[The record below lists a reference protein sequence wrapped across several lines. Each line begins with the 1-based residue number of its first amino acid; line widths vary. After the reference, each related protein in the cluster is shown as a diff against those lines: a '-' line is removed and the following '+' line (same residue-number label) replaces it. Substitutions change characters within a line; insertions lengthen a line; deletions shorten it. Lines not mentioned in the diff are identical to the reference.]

1 MRWPPSPGLLS
12 LITLREAN
20 HIYITAGSLDLELK
34 ELKKLHVQCV
44 PSTWVS
50 WPWIAIIMW
59 NMCQWYDAQD
69 TVTRLTRLQFPCFT
83 AGTDSQCCAAH
94 QNQPTAG
101 RLQLRWRHPGSAI
114 YQLPKSCK
122 CFTVEIRR
130 VQEICGFKGV
140 ILWKLNSSMV
150 LDQFYSLISLYIFAP
165 DHRTTTFA
173 TYPESR
179 PASRSGPSRRSYT
192 LSLQWPPSPQKRR
205 LFTVWCRLVLSG
217 KSELSTANLKILK
230 ELSMKSTKLVIT
242 KFS

>member
-101 RLQLRWRHPGSAI
+101 RLQLRWRHAGSAI
-114 YQLPKSCK
+114 YYISATKIMQM
-122 CFTVEIRR
+122 FHRR
-130 VQEICGFKGV
+130 VRHSLRTRSHDPPPEVALQGV
-140 ILWKLNSSMV
+140 LTRCLYSGHQALRNAGCSQSDVDWFFLASLNY
-150 LDQFYSLISLYIFAP
+150 LQRISRF
-165 DHRTTTFA
+165 
-173 TYPESR
+173 SR
-179 PASRSGPSRRSYT
+179 N
-192 LSLQWPPSPQKRR
+192 L
-205 LFTVWCRLVLSG
+205 VW
-217 KSELSTANLKILK
+217 NQ
-230 ELSMKSTKLVIT
+230 
-242 KFS
+242 